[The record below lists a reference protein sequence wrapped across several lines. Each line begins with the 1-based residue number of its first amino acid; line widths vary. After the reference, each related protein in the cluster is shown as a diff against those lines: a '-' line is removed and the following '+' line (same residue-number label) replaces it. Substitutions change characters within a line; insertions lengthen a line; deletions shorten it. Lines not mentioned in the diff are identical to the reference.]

1 MYLRAIE
8 IQGFK
13 SFPEKTRLSF
23 DRDIIAIV
31 GPNGSGKSNIS
42 DAVLWVL
49 GEQKSRT
56 LRGTKME
63 DVIFGGTEKRAPLGF
78 AQVSLILDN
87 SSGFLDYDS
96 DEVVLSRRYYR
107 NGESEYSINREPV
120 RLKDV
125 NSLLMDTGLGRDG
138 YSNIGQGRIADI
150 LSDKNTDR
158 RDIFE
163 EAAGISRFR
172 YRKDDAVSQL
182 KKTEDNLLR
191 INDKIEEL
199 ELQVG
204 PLKQQAET
212 ARKYLVLRD
221 DLRIKEVSLW
231 MTNLDRLHD
240 RSASVEEEYRK
251 VRQDLDEAKKEI
263 EALYASSS
271 SLRDRMKQKEQES
284 EAQREKRNVIT
295 ATVSEHESA
304 RAVLQSEI
312 RNGEERIRQ
321 LLEDIDSQEKR
332 AEEIR
337 KSIQESGERISRIE
351 EEIQVKETENRS
363 VSNVID
369 GCRLKLSG
377 REKLLQELTAES
389 DRNRTEILNTEARI
403 SLLSEME
410 KEYEG
415 FGKAVK
421 EVMKAS
427 ERGSLSGIRGPVASL
442 LRTEDEYALAIETAL
457 GGALQDIVTLTQK
470 DGKNALEMLKRGDKG
485 RATVLPMDITKG
497 SLIRLPKEPASGFVG
512 IAYDLVSFSS
522 EYEGI
527 FSSLLG
533 RILVSETLSDAIRL
547 SNQLDHK
554 VKVVSL
560 DGQVVNAGGSMT
572 GGSVSRNTGFISRKN
587 ELERLSLS
595 LKKVREAED
604 ALKKRLDRIR
614 EETSAVQ
621 YRLEGALE
629 EQRTITTAITSLQ
642 SEKGAVKASI
652 TQMEAFYASL
662 HSDQKEREST
672 ISRVRSEI
680 EGLQAR
686 IRKEE
691 EDIDSLNKLVSS
703 IDEKIRELNR
713 RREELENSETAA
725 SSEAQKLN
733 GRIIDLERSLA
744 KAEQKKVSSEMEE
757 KLIIDRLWDTYSLNH
772 TEATALR
779 RPVDSIQKLTR
790 EISAVRN
797 EMAALGTPNI
807 GAIDEYARVSERY
820 EFLSSQRDDVLKAK
834 TDLNG
839 VIEELTVQMKEIFL
853 EKFEQINAAFQRV
866 FQELFSGGKARLQ
879 LDDEEDVL
887 ECGISIHVQPP
898 GKALSTLSLL
908 SGGEMAFVAIALY
921 FAILQVRP
929 TPFCIMDEID
939 AALDESNVDR
949 FSEYLVKMSDKTQFL
964 VITHRRGTMEA
975 ADMLYGVTM
984 QEKGVSMVI
993 PMELDEAKNIAE
1005 D

>member
-13 SFPEKTRLSF
+13 SFPEKTRLTF
-23 DRDIIAIV
+23 DKDIIAIV

-49 GEQKSRT
+49 GEQKSRA

-63 DVIFGGTEKRAPLGF
+63 DVIFGGTEKRSPLGF

-87 SSGFLDYDS
+87 SSGFLNYDS

-172 YRKDDAVSQL
+172 YRKDEAVSQL
-182 KKTEDNLLR
+182 RKTEENLLR

-221 DLRIKEVSLW
+221 DLRIREVSLW
-231 MTNLDRLHD
+231 MTNLDRLRE
-240 RSASVEEEYRK
+240 RSASVEEEYRQI
-251 VRQDLDEAKKEI
+251 RQNLDDAKKEI
-263 EALYASSS
+263 EALYASST
-271 SLRDRMKQKEQES
+271 SLRDRMKQKEMEV
-284 EAQREKRNVIT
+284 EAQREKKGVISG
-295 ATVSEHESA
+295 TVSEHESK
-304 RAVLQSEI
+304 RAVLQSDI
-312 RNGEERIRQ
+312 RNSEERIRH

-332 AEEIR
+332 AEQIQNSISDSRER
-337 KSIQESGERISRIE
+337 VKRIQEELLT
-351 EEIQVKETENRS
+351 KEKES
-363 VSNVID
+363 SAASNVID

-377 REKLLQELTAES
+377 RERMLNDLKTES
-389 DRNRTEILNTEARI
+389 DKVKAEIMNTETRI
-403 SLLSEME
+403 VLLTEME
-410 KEYEG
+410 KEFEG

-427 ERGSLSGIRGPVASL
+427 ERGSLNGIRGPVATL
-442 LRTEDEYALAIETAL
+442 LRTGDEYALAIETAL
-457 GGALQDIVTLTQK
+457 GGALQDIVTQTQK
-470 DGKNALEMLKRGDKG
+470 DGKNALEMLKRSDKG
-485 RATVLPMDITKG
+485 RATVLPMDITRG
-497 SLIRLPKEPASGFVG
+497 SLIRIPKDMPAGFIG

-522 EYEGI
+522 EFEGI
-527 FSSLLG
+527 FMNLLG
-533 RILVSETLSDAIRL
+533 RILVAETLSDAIRI
-547 SNQLDHK
+547 SNQLEHK

-560 DGQVVNAGGSMT
+560 DGQVVNTGGSMT

-587 ELERLSLS
+587 ELERLTLS
-595 LKKVREAED
+595 LEKARGSEET
-604 ALKKRLDRIR
+604 LKKRLDRIQ
-614 EETSAVQ
+614 EETEALK
-621 YRLEGALE
+621 YRLEGAQE
-629 EQRTITTAITSLQ
+629 EQRAINTAITSLQ
-642 SEKGAVKASI
+642 SEQSAVNDSI
-652 TQMEAFYASL
+652 RQMESFYKNL
-662 HSDQKEREST
+662 HADQEEREKT
-672 ISRVRSEI
+672 IGGIRSEI
-680 EGLQAR
+680 EGIHAG

-691 EDIDSLNKLVSS
+691 EDIAALNALISS
-703 IDEKIRELNR
+703 IDDKIRELNR
-713 RREELENSETAA
+713 KREELE
-725 SSEAQKLN
+725 SSEAAANSEAQRMN
-733 GRIIDLERSLA
+733 GKIIDLERSLA
-744 KAEQKKVSSEMEE
+744 KAEQKKNASELEE
-757 KLIIDRLWDTYSLNH
+757 KLIIDRLWDTYELNH
-772 TEATALR
+772 SEAAALR
-779 RPVDSIQKLTR
+779 RPVESVQKLTR
-790 EISAVRN
+790 EISSVRN
-797 EMAALGTPNI
+797 EMNALGTPNI

-820 EFLSSQRDDVLKAK
+820 EFLSSQRDDVRKAK
-834 TDLNG
+834 AELNG
-839 VIEELTVQMKEIFL
+839 VIEELTTRMREIFL
-853 EKFEQINAAFQRV
+853 EKFEQINSAFQRV
-866 FQELFSGGKARLQ
+866 FQELFGGGKATLR

-898 GKALSTLSLL
+898 GKALSTISLL
-908 SGGEMAFVAIALY
+908 SGGEMSFVAIALY

-949 FSEYLVKMSDKTQFL
+949 FSDYLLRMSDKTQFL

-993 PMELDEAKNIAE
+993 PMEIEEAQKITE